1 MMKKSSFSWKE
12 GITSMASFIFFLSQ
26 LMYGFVFATNS
37 TIQFIKYLGVSVFLL
52 SGIFGL
58 VPVIM
63 FPRRGGVEKGKSFVY
78 TTKLVDTGFYAVVRH
93 PQYTAFMLW
102 AIGSMLLFQNL
113 VVILLGLP
121 VIILTYF
128 DLF

>member
-1 MMKKSSFSWKE
+1 
-12 GITSMASFIFFLSQ
+12 MASFIFFLSQ

-37 TIQFIKYLGVSVFLL
+37 TIQFIEYLGVSVFLL

-63 FPRRGGVEKGKSFVY
+63 FPRRDGVEKGKSFVY
-78 TTKLVDTGFYAVVRH
+78 TTRLVDTGFYAVVRH
-93 PQYTAFMLW
+93 PQYAAFMLW
-102 AIGSMLLFQNL
+102 AIGAMLLFQNN

-121 VIILTYF
+121 VIMLTYF
-128 DLF
+128 DMMREDKRNMVKVWFSV